1 MTRRRP
7 LTGSATF
14 LFNLETLPGAI
25 LRLRMQKNSNQ
36 IIIALLILIIGFGV
50 GYTIRGNSVLE
61 RDSDG
66 HMMSD
71 GSMMGNAMGDMM
83 TGLQGKTGDD
93 FDKAFLAEMIVHHQG
108 AVTMAEAALQDAK
121 HQELKQMAESIIS
134 AQTTEINQMKQ
145 WQKSWYNI
153 EE

>member
-1 MTRRRP
+1 
-7 LTGSATF
+7 
-14 LFNLETLPGAI
+14 
-25 LRLRMQKNSNQ
+25 MQKNSNQ

-50 GYTIRGNSVLE
+50 GYTIRGGSVSE
-61 RDSDG
+61 RYSDS
-66 HMMSD
+66 HMMAD

-108 AVTMAEAALQDAK
+108 AVTMAQAALQNAK
-121 HQELKQMAESIIS
+121 HQEIRQMAESIIS

-145 WQKSWYNI
+145 WQAAWYNI
-153 EE
+153 QQ